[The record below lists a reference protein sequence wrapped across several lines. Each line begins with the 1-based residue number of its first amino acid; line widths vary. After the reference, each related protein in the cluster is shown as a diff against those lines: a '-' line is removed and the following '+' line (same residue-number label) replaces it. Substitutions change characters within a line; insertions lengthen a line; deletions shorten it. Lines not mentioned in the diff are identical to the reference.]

1 MCLKLTHE
9 RIVVLGYDASNQKT
23 KVYYPY
29 RSPIDERSL
38 ERRSCVSERYW
49 SLEEIL
55 SKGLIEQFL
64 GDIF

>member
-1 MCLKLTHE
+1 M
-9 RIVVLGYDASNQKT
+9 VLGYDASNQKT